1 MFWISDLHRG
11 EDAGI
16 LLFCGKKPAESLGP
30 GTLHSR
36 AKNMEGESHPDC
48 KVFMS
53 GSEVNFIAAAPA
65 ENCVHVTDLS
75 RFFSDAALYL
85 QRESFTS
92 LQVGREACGR

>member
-36 AKNMEGESHPDC
+36 AKNMEGEFHPDC
-48 KVFMS
+48 NVFMS
-53 GSEVNFIAAAPA
+53 GREMKFIAAAPA

-75 RFFSDAALYL
+75 RFLTVMLLYTYS
-85 QRESFTS
+85 RKVS